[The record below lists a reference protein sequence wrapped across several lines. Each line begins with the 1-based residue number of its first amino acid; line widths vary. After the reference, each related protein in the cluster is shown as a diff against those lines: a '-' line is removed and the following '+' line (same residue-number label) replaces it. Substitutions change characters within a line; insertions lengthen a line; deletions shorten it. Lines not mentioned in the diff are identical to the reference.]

1 MVALLFLLATALS
14 LPAAAQARLHIR
26 PGGYG
31 ENASEVTFKSSTE
44 QYSNGAVN
52 VLVAKNGKTI
62 TRVGLACYTG
72 TAPTA
77 GLPANDEVT
86 ILLTRHLPISSSGAF
101 SFSGPV
107 TLTPEDTQSEL
118 TVTTTYTIKGHFQNG
133 KIAATGTDSS
143 PICQPTTVTH
153 FRLHFDP
160 GAF

>member
-1 MVALLFLLATALS
+1 MALA

-44 QYSNGAVN
+44 EYSNGAVN
-52 VLVAKNGKTI
+52 INVAKNGRTI
-62 TRVGLACYTG
+62 TRIGVACYTG
-72 TAPTA
+72 ATPTA
-77 GLPANDEVT
+77 GLPAYDEVT
-86 ILLTRHLPISSSGAF
+86 IIVPRHLAISSSGAF

-107 TLTPEDTQSEL
+107 TLTPEETQSEL
-118 TVTTTYTIKGHFQNG
+118 TVTTTYTIKGRFQNG

-160 GAF
+160 DA